1 MSQKAVDQKNR
12 WRSKTV
18 AFRVSP
24 EEWEEIERLVK
35 LSGMSKQGYIMHRLQ
50 NTEMTIQANPRVVKA
65 LGQELQVIIQQLDK
79 CDRTNVIGIINE
91 LHQLIDYVKNTGAV

>member
-50 NTEMTIQANPRVVKA
+50 NTEMTIQANPRVVKV
-65 LGQELQVIIQQLDK
+65 LRQELQAMSNMLMDVRNGEVIE
-79 CDRTNVIGIINE
+79 NE
-91 LHQLIDYVKNTGAV
+91 LRNLMRLIRVK

>member
-24 EEWEEIERLVK
+24 EEWEKIERLVK

-50 NTEMTIQANPRVVKA
+50 NTEMTIQASPRVVKA
-65 LGQELQVIIQQLDK
+65 LKLELKCIAAQLDNLEFK
-79 CDRTNVIGIINE
+79 EAFGGVEKIE
-91 LHQLIDYVKNTGAV
+91 YLVKSIKTW

>member
-1 MSQKAVDQKNR
+1 MTKKSVDQKNR

-24 EEWEEIERLVK
+24 EEWDEIERLVA

-65 LGQELQVIIQQLDK
+65 LRQEIQAMSNVLMDLRNVKVIE
-79 CDRTNVIGIINE
+79 NE
-91 LHQLIDYVKNTGAV
+91 LSNLMRLIEVK